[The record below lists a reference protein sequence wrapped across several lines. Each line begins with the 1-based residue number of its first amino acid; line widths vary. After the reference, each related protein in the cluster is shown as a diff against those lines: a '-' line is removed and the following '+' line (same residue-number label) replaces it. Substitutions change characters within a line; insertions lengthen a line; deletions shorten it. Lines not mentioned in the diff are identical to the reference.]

1 MYRKLLNHLFYFSAL
16 LVFINIIWIE
26 GKNTSNEYHT
36 IKDFQTNYFEV
47 QVKKNET
54 GNWGYQI
61 YGYSKVL
68 ISQYQIPAVAGIK
81 YFKDSIDARKVG
93 DLVKQKMLQQNS
105 FPSITIDELNM
116 LKIKL

>member
-1 MYRKLLNHLFYFSAL
+1 M
-16 LVFINIIWIE
+16 E
-26 GKNTSNEYHT
+26 GKNTSCDDLT
-36 IKDFQTNYFEV
+36 ITNFQTNYFEV

-61 YGYSKVL
+61 YSNSKVL
-68 ISQYQIPAVAGIK
+68 ISQYQIPAVPGIQ

-93 DLVKQKMLQQNS
+93 ELVKQKLLKQNS
-105 FPSITIDELNM
+105 FPSITTEELKM